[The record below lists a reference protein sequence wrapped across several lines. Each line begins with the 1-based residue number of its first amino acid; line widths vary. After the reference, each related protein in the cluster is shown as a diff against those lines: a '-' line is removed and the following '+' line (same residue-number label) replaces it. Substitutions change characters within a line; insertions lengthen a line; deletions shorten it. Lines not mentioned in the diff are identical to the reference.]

1 VPRYAFHPKA
11 EDDIVSIWTNI
22 AGDSPN
28 TADGVTD
35 KIIQKIETAATMPRI
50 GSRRPDLT
58 SRPLRFLYLHSWL
71 IAYAPDEQPLWIV
84 AILDGRRD
92 PRVLAAIL
100 RERESKDSV

>member
-1 VPRYAFHPKA
+1 MSPYDLHPEA
-11 EDDIVSIWTNI
+11 LRDLDAIWSYI
-22 AGDSPN
+22 AQDNLEAANRSLHRILD
-28 TADGVTD
+28 T
-35 KIIQKIETAATMPRI
+35 IETAASMPRI